1 MERKSQATKYPGIYR
16 LTRPGKADRFMV
28 SFRIR
33 GVGQRTKT
41 LPTLREARA
50 FQATA
55 RDPEKARRLR
65 VLYSDTA
72 TLEKYFTV
80 FLSRRRRLAPSTR
93 LRY

>member
-41 LPTLREARA
+41 FPTLREARA

-55 RDPEKARRLR
+55 RDPEKARRLKGP
-65 VLYSDTA
+65 VLRHGDTREV
-72 TLEKYFTV
+72 LHGV
-80 FLSRRRRLAPSTR
+80 PLA
-93 LRY
+93 